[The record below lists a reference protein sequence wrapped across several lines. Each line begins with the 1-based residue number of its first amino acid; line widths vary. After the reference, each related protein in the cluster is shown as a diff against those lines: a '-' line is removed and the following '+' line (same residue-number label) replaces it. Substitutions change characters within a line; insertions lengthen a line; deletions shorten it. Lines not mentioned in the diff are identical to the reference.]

1 MTPDPTAAPAPEN
14 DWERDSVFRETFL
27 EVLPPAAAAP
37 FRAFGEV
44 LFNLALEYRLPVDA
58 APADVLAAELRAVA
72 ADLRFLG
79 QYMSDVSRLEEED
92 EGSGEAADREE
103 RQEGDEEGGGSLWDG
118 PRQRRWRRFGARLA
132 ERLGGL
138 ADEIET
144 ELAAAREDHV

>member
-1 MTPDPTAAPAPEN
+1 MSPEPTAAPAPEN

-37 FRAFGEV
+37 LRAFGEV

-58 APADVLAAELRAVA
+58 TPADVLAAELRAVA

-79 QYMSDVSRLEEED
+79 FYLSDVSRLEED
-92 EGSGEAADREE
+92 EGSGEAADRED
-103 RQEGDEEGGGSLWDG
+103 RQEEDEEGGGSLWDS

-138 ADEIET
+138 ADEIEA

>member
-1 MTPDPTAAPAPEN
+1 MTPDPTAAPAPEH

-37 FRAFGEV
+37 LRAFGEV

-79 QYMSDVSRLEEED
+79 QYMSDISRLEEED

-103 RQEGDEEGGGSLWDG
+103 RQEAAEEGGGSLWDS

-138 ADEIET
+138 ADEVEA
-144 ELAAAREDHV
+144 ELAAREDHV